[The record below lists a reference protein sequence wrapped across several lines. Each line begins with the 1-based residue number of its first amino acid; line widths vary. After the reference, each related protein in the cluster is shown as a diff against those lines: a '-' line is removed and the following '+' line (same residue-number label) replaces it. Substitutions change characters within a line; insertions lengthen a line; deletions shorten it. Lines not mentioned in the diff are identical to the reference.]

1 MIVVLF
7 GPPAAGKGTQAKRI
21 HEKYGIAHLSTGDML
36 RAAIARGTEI
46 GKKAKA
52 LVDAGKLVPDE
63 IVIGIIAERI
73 TQPDCAKGFV
83 LDGFPRTVNQA
94 KALDEM
100 LKGKTLA
107 VDHVIVMEVD
117 EAELIKR
124 VENRAA
130 EAKRKGEPVRPD
142 DDPETFKKRLK
153 VYKMQTTPVLARY
166 RRQEKTLAVN
176 AMQPI
181 SRVWMSVRRIL
192 NANVL
197 KPTREKLNPTHGKR
211 KALLGKIRTARKRAK
226 GA

>member
-73 TQPDCAKGFV
+73 AQPDCAKGFV

-107 VDHVIVMEVD
+107 VDHVIVMEVN

-142 DDPETFKKRLK
+142 DDPETFKKRLA
-153 VYKMQTTPVLARY
+153 VYKAETAPILPYYEAQKKIRRVDGMKSIDEVTAQIDAVL
-166 RRQEKTLAVN
+166 EG
-176 AMQPI
+176 
-181 SRVWMSVRRIL
+181 
-192 NANVL
+192 
-197 KPTREKLNPTHGKR
+197 GKQG
-211 KALLGKIRTARKRAK
+211 KSWLGKWLT
-226 GA
+226 G

>member
-36 RAAIARGTEI
+36 RAAIAQGTEI

-52 LVDAGKLVPDE
+52 LVDKGLLVPDE
-63 IVIGIIAERI
+63 IVVGIIAERI
-73 TQPDCAKGFV
+73 VAPDCAKGFV

-107 VDHVIVMEVD
+107 VDHVIVMEVN

-124 VENRAA
+124 VENRAE
-130 EAKRKGEPVRPD
+130 EARRKGEPVRPD
-142 DDPETFKKRLK
+142 DDPETFKKRLA
-153 VYKMQTTPVLARY
+153 VYKAETA
-166 RRQEKTLAVN
+166 
-176 AMQPI
+176 PI
-181 SRVWMSVRRIL
+181 L
-192 NANVL
+192 
-197 KPTREKLNPTHGKR
+197 PYY
-211 KALLGKIRTARKRAK
+211 KAQGKIRRVDGMKTIDEVTAQIDAVLGRGKPGK
-226 GA
+226 SWLGKWLTG